1 MVGLLFTDSAR
12 AKEIISMRSERII
25 VLQVVDEQKIDSL
38 LADFVSDK
46 EVSSASVNHLLDSL
60 IPEFTPIIEHR
71 FEGAMNRLKHS
82 TEKNRKNNL
91 QRLIVEIL
99 EDWGS
104 PRLIYPT
111 FSNQESEKVLQD
123 NISEKTET
131 ITILSEDLNI
141 DVFSPYHTYEELKY
155 LSHNLPISES
165 LIAKCK
171 KAGIEFQLGNTEFKI
186 KTTALSYFDRSIVKS
201 VQKADSLLLS
211 TIKYPQQEADQIHS
225 LIIST
230 PYVYEFVQTF
240 AQASVLYDQTKARSF
255 AERFKRYRI
264 ESNTVSRVLVVG
276 SPKSILNDIQI
287 DESFLIQLTDEG
299 MSIIADEETAKA
311 VYDDMQSYRA
321 RSDNASI
328 TDIENLLQ
336 NCEICTIIS
345 GSENHYYPTRFTY
358 QNGKII
364 INPPLIFFDELRPI
378 LHNES
383 TCIVLA
389 EGEQTLVIKGI
400 VTLTD
405 EKLNSF
411 QEQFHGNYAFYERRL
426 TVTMDIREFH
436 LSRGT
441 NEEVFHR

>member
-1 MVGLLFTDSAR
+1 MVGLLFTDSTR
-12 AKEIISMRSERII
+12 AKEIMSMRSERTI
-25 VLQVVDEQKIDSL
+25 VLQVVDEHKIDSL
-38 LADFVSDK
+38 LADLISDK
-46 EVSSASVNHLLDSL
+46 EVSRASVNHLLDSL
-60 IPEFTPIIEHR
+60 IPEFTPILEHR
-71 FEGAMNRLKHS
+71 FEGAVNRLKHS

-111 FSNQESEKVLQD
+111 FSNQESEKVLHD
-123 NISEKTET
+123 KISEKLET
-131 ITILSEDLNI
+131 ITILSNAMNI
-141 DVFSPYHTYEELKY
+141 DVISPYHTYEELKY

-171 KAGIEFQLGNTEFKI
+171 KTGIEIHLGNTEFEI
-186 KTTALSYFDRSIVKS
+186 KTTALSYFDGSIVKS
-201 VQKADSLLLS
+201 VQKADSLVLS
-211 TIKYPQQEADQIHS
+211 TLKYPQQEADQIHS

-230 PYVYEFVQTF
+230 PYVYEYVQTF
-240 AQASVLYDQTKARSF
+240 AQASVLHDQTRAF
-255 AERFKRYRI
+255 AERFKGYMT
-264 ESNTVSRVLVVG
+264 ESDTVSRVLVVG

-287 DESFLIQLTDEG
+287 DESFIIQLTDEG

-311 VYDDMQSYRA
+311 VYDDMQSYRTK
-321 RSDNASI
+321 SDSASI

-336 NCEICTIIS
+336 KSEICTLIS
-345 GSENHYYPTRFTY
+345 GKETHYYPTRFTY
-358 QNGKII
+358 RNGKII

-383 TCIVLA
+383 TSIVLA
-389 EGEQTLVIKGI
+389 EGEQTLVVKGT

-405 EKLNSF
+405 EKLNSP
-411 QEQFHGNYAFYERRL
+411 QEQFRGKYAFYERRL
-426 TVTMDIREFH
+426 TVTMDIMEFH